1 LPGNLYLTEML
12 EAPINDLGRRSRWSE
27 GFNDEY
33 RAPDT
38 PAPPRRRY
46 VDQQDNM

>member
-12 EAPINDLGRRSRWSE
+12 EAQSTICTDDPVGQSASTTNT
-27 GFNDEY
+27 
-33 RAPDT
+33 APDT
-38 PAPPRRRY
+38 PAPPPRGY